1 MKKLLLVF
9 LIFLSTV
16 ATAQTVLEAKID
28 GLYFC
33 SLDIALDRI
42 SQQHNVIFQFDRAR
56 AKGIRIEE
64 RPFNQPLSRFIGDV
78 CKKNKL
84 KYYVNT
90 DGVICII
97 ERWENPDLNK
107 FGAQKTYAGNPEK
120 YNFTLTGKVI
130 DINTRET
137 LPFVNLSIK
146 GTTIGAASNVDGY
159 FTLINIP
166 SDTVTIECKYIG
178 YETQSLFL
186 NPSTPIKD
194 LIVEMNISTQEL
206 EEVVVLGEKQDIMK
220 ANEKTSMIK
229 LTPLKLSTLPSMGE
243 KDIFR
248 AFQLMPGISAANE
261 NSSGLYV
268 RGGTPDQTLV
278 LYDGFTVYNVEHL
291 FGFFSAFNPNAI
303 KDVQLYKGGFD
314 AKFGGRISSVV
325 EITGKEGDRKDFNA
339 CTDLGMLAINTFVET
354 PIGQKSS
361 VIFSLRRSWKSPIY
375 NKIFEQFSTTTENP
389 VPNRFGQSDNNS
401 ITSYFYDI
409 NAKFTYR
416 PSEDEL
422 VSFSFYNG
430 ADDLDNSIEP
440 SMGGGG
446 PGGGMGISGFSMKST
461 DLTYWGNT
469 GASIRWSKNW
479 TDKFFTNS
487 LLSYSNYFSKRDRS
501 TGGSFIN
508 PDGEEQSINRGIFEN
523 NNLLD
528 YTAKLDFEYKRTHN
542 HKIEFG
548 AQALYN
554 NIDYTYSQNDTL
566 TIIDRHT
573 KGATFSTYL
582 QDKMD
587 FFNEKLVI
595 TKGVR
600 YNFFTNTS
608 GSYFEPRAGATY
620 QLTPK
625 LKLKSSFGI
634 YYQFAKRVI
643 REDILQGSRD
653 FWALADGNRL
663 PVSSSTHYIFGFSY
677 DTNNFLVD
685 IEGYYKILGNLSEYS
700 LRFDP
705 KPGSVSYEESFLV
718 GSGFA
723 KGIDFLLQKK
733 HGNFTGWIGYTLG
746 EVINKFDAY
755 GNYYFYASNDVT
767 HELKIVN
774 SYKWRNWDF
783 SATWVYTTGRPYTA
797 PEGGYQLTLLDGTTR
812 DYINV
817 TVKNGMRLPDYHR
830 LDIAASYKF
839 IIGSNA
845 PCSLSFSVFNLYNR
859 SNSWYNEYEIID
871 YQIIETPVKFL
882 GITPNISL
890 TVKFR

>member
-1 MKKLLLVF
+1 MKRLPFVFIFLLLIKV
-9 LIFLSTV
+9 V
-16 ATAQTVLEAKID
+16 GAQSILETKIN
-28 GLYFC
+28 GLYF
-33 SLDIALDRI
+33 STLDVALDRI
-42 SQQHNVIFQFDRAR
+42 SQQHNVVFQFDRTR

-64 RPFNQPLSRFIGDV
+64 RPFNQPLSKFIGEI
-78 CKKNKL
+78 CKENKL
-84 KYYVNT
+84 KYYVNAE
-90 DGVICII
+90 GAICLI
-97 ERWENPDLNK
+97 ERWENPNLNK
-107 FGAQKTYAGNPEK
+107 FEVQKTYTGKPEK

-130 DINTRET
+130 DITTRET
-137 LPFVNLSIK
+137 LPFVNLSVK
-146 GTTIGAASNVDGY
+146 GTSIGAATNVDGY
-159 FTLINIP
+159 FTLVNVP
-166 SDTVTIECKYIG
+166 SDTVTIECTYIG
-178 YETQSLFL
+178 YEKQTLFL
-186 NPSTPIKD
+186 NPTIPTKD
-194 LIVEMNISTQEL
+194 LMVEMIISSQEL
-206 EEVVVLGEKQDIMK
+206 KEVVVIGEKQDIMK
-220 ANEKTSMIK
+220 TNEKTSMIK
-229 LTPLKLSTLPSMGE
+229 LTPIKLGTLPSMGE

-325 EITGKEGDRKDFNA
+325 EITGKDGDRKDFNA
-339 CTDLGMLAINTFVET
+339 CADIGTLAVNSFFET
-354 PIGQKSS
+354 PIGQKTSA
-361 VIFSLRRSWKSPIY
+361 IFSFRRSWKSPIY
-375 NKIFEQFSTTTENP
+375 NKIFEQFNTEPDNP
-389 VPNRFGQSDNNS
+389 MPGRFGQNENNS

-409 NAKFTYR
+409 NAKVTYR

-422 VSFSFYNG
+422 VSLSFYNG

-446 PGGGMGISGFSMKST
+446 MRISGFSMKST

-479 TDKFFTNS
+479 SNKFFTNG
-487 LLSYSNYFSKRDRS
+487 LGSYSNYFSKRDRS
-501 TGGSFIN
+501 TGGSFID
-508 PDGEEQSINRGIFEN
+508 PDGVSKSINRGIFEN

-528 YTAKLDFEYKRTHN
+528 YSTKIDCEYKRTHN
-542 HKIEFG
+542 HIIEFG
-548 AQALYN
+548 AQTLYN
-554 NIDYTYSQNDTL
+554 SIDYTYSQNDTIA
-566 TIIDRHT
+566 IIDRHT
-573 KGATFSTYL
+573 NGATLTGYL
-582 QDKMD
+582 QDKMN
-587 FFNEKLVI
+587 FFNEKLLI
-595 TKGVR
+595 TNGLR
-600 YNFFTNTS
+600 YNYFANTS
-608 GSYFEPRAGATY
+608 GNYFEPRAGASY

-625 LKLKSSFGI
+625 IKLKSSFGI

-685 IEGYYKILGNLSEYS
+685 IEGYYKKLENLSEYS

-723 KGIDFLLQKK
+723 RGIDFLLQKK

-767 HELKIVN
+767 HEFKVVN
-774 SYKWRNWDF
+774 SYKWLNWDF
-783 SATWVYTTGRPYTA
+783 SATWVFATGKPYTA
-797 PEGGYQLTLLDGTTR
+797 PEGGYQLTLLDGTVR

-817 TVKNGMRLPDYHR
+817 SVKNGLRLPDYHR

-839 IIGSNA
+839 ILGPNSPA
-845 PCSLSFSVFNLYNR
+845 VVSFSVFNLYNR
-859 SNSWYNEYEIID
+859 TNSWYNEYEIID
-871 YQIIETPVKFL
+871 YQVIETPVKFL
-882 GITPNISL
+882 GITPNINL
-890 TVKFR
+890 TIKFR